1 MAKYARALAWAAA
14 AAAVLGGMWAAR
26 RNAPTPADRRLARLV
41 AESPFR
47 NVGPGVGYVGD
58 AACAR
63 CHADVA
69 ESYRAHPMGRSV
81 ATAAAAT
88 DAGPLAA
95 PAGAE
100 FDAAGYHYTVER
112 RGGRLIHREQRL
124 DGGEPVASVEAA
136 VAYALGSGERG
147 YSFLVERDGFVA
159 QSPVAWYAQERR
171 YDVAPGYHERNFH
184 FERVILP
191 ACLSCH
197 ADGARP
203 AGGAFN
209 RYATPLDLKP
219 IGCERCHGPGALHV
233 RRPGVGRGGFDPTI
247 VNPRHLAPAPRESVC
262 DQCHLQGA
270 DRFLRAGH
278 KEGDFRPGLP
288 LDEFV
293 AVFVE
298 AGPSGRSRAVGQVEQ
313 MHASRCYAASGGAL
327 GCTSCHDPHRR
338 PGPAERVEHYR
349 ASCLACH
356 ETRACRIPEPD
367 RRARQADDSCVDC
380 HMPRRGTRDV
390 AHTAMTDHR
399 IPRSATAAAAPDAL
413 PGRGAGADPVERVWP
428 GRAGGPSGVEADRD
442 LGIALF
448 HAARERWRQGGAT
461 DLARRAS
468 VLLDAALAEWPD
480 DVPALEAKA
489 HLLWMRGRTAE
500 ARDAFRAGMALERDN
515 ERLLEGAAALA
526 GATGRRDEAVAL
538 LGRAAAVNPYCADYP
553 RRLAV
558 LHAEAGRWAESA
570 RAARAAL
577 GLDISLVEARIALVV
592 SQARLG
598 DLAAARDELRRLR
611 AFDPDAADALRR
623 ALFAG
628 KGGAV
633 GLAPV
638 GETDDPSGRSRDPG
652 RPSIGPHRT
661 NLSRVRP

>member
-1 MAKYARALAWAAA
+1 MAEGSAPAGRRIAKYARALAWAAA
-14 AAAVLGGMWAAR
+14 AATVLGGIWAAR
-26 RNAPTPADRRLARLV
+26 RDAPTPANRRLARLV
-41 AESPFR
+41 AQSPFR
-47 NVGPGVGYVGD
+47 NVGPGVGFVGD
-58 AACAR
+58 TACAR
-63 CHADVA
+63 CHADVV
-69 ESYRAHPMGRSV
+69 ESYRAHPMGRSIS
-81 ATAAAAT
+81 TAAGLTGAE
-88 DAGPLAA
+88 PIAA
-95 PAGAE
+95 PAGAA
-100 FDAAGYHYTVER
+100 FDSTGYHYTVER
-112 RGGRLIHREQRL
+112 RRDRLVHREQKL
-124 DGGEPVASVEAA
+124 DGGEVVAAVEAA

-159 QSPVAWYAQERR
+159 QSPVAWYAQHRR
-171 YDVAPGYHERNFH
+171 YDVAPGYQDRNFH

-191 ACLSCH
+191 ECLSCH
-197 ADGARP
+197 ADGATP

-209 RYATPLDLKP
+209 HYATPMELKP

-233 RRPGVGRGGFDPTI
+233 RRPGMGRGGFDPTI
-247 VNPRHLAPAPRESVC
+247 VNPRHLAPVPRESVC

-293 AVFVE
+293 AVFIE
-298 AGPSGRSRAVGQVEQ
+298 AGPAGSSRAVGQVEQ

-338 PGPAERVEHYR
+338 PGPGERVEHYR

-380 HMPRRGTRDV
+380 HMPRRGARDV

-399 IPRSATAAAAPDAL
+399 VPRSATAAAAPDAL

-448 HAARERWRQGGAT
+448 HAARERWQRGGAT
-461 DLARRAS
+461 DLAPRAS
-468 VLLDAALAEWPD
+468 VLLEAALAERPD

-558 LHAEAGRWAESA
+558 LYAEAGRWAESA
-570 RAARAAL
+570 QAARAAL
-577 GLDISLVEARIALVV
+577 GLDISLVEAWIALVV
-592 SQARLG
+592 AQARLG

-611 AFDPDAADALRR
+611 AFDPDAAAALRR

-628 KGGAV
+628 
-633 GLAPV
+633 
-638 GETDDPSGRSRDPG
+638 
-652 RPSIGPHRT
+652 
-661 NLSRVRP
+661 